1 MNIQDVDFAEMFPE
15 IAKRLGGKENMNKA
29 IGSLFDN
36 MSLIACEDKDIA
48 KMFIDV
54 QARIEKEG
62 ASAELNKSRERLLE
76 QIVFRFLK
84 NNGYMLA

>member
-1 MNIQDVDFAEMFPE
+1 MKKDIDFAELFPE
-15 IAKRLGGKENMNKA
+15 VTKRLGGKKNMNKA
-29 IGSLFDN
+29 IGTLFEN
-36 MSLIACEDKDIA
+36 MSLFACEDKDIA
-48 KMFIDV
+48 KMFMDV

-76 QIVFRFLK
+76 QIIFRFLK